1 MGGWVKRKLKTI
13 TNEQIYS
20 ILARKQRIA
29 VLARF
34 RFRKKTGL
42 FVAQP
47 GAPFNCGRFPAARLL
62 CAYHLFHALWR
73 FLFCSMPA
81 FHSLTP
87 ADLTPAQWHP
97 FLVGAVAPRPV
108 AFASTI
114 DAAGRVNLSPY
125 SFFNAF
131 SSNPPILVFS
141 PANRVRDNSRKH
153 TLHNVREVP
162 EVVINICDFAL
173 VEQMSLASTEYDK
186 GVNEFTKAGL
196 TELASEL
203 VRPPR
208 VAEAPAA
215 FECVVEHVIELGESN
230 GAGNL
235 VICRVVRAHFRED
248 ILLPNAAGVD
258 PFKLD
263 AVARLGGDWYCRAS
277 GASLF
282 EVPKPNRR
290 LGIGMDKLPEFIRNS
305 NALTGNELGRLANI
319 ERNALPTPEQVEAFK
334 TEPMVAYLLNKY
346 REDAPERQKQLVQLS
361 RQFLAEGRLV
371 EAWKVLL
378 YKA

>member
-1 MGGWVKRKLKTI
+1 M
-13 TNEQIYS
+13 S
-20 ILARKQRIA
+20 D
-29 VLARF
+29 
-34 RFRKKTGL
+34 
-42 FVAQP
+42 
-47 GAPFNCGRFPAARLL
+47 
-62 CAYHLFHALWR
+62 
-73 FLFCSMPA
+73 

-141 PANRVRDNSRKH
+141 PANRVRDNTQKH
-153 TLHNVREVP
+153 TLQNVREVP
-162 EVVINICDFAL
+162 EVVINICDFAM
-173 VEQMSLASTEYDK
+173 VEQMSLASTEYGK
-186 GVNEFTKAGL
+186 GVNEFTKAGF

-208 VAEAPAA
+208 VAEAPAS
-215 FECVVEHVIELGESN
+215 FECVVEQIIELGQNN

-235 VICRVVRAHFRED
+235 IICRVVRAHFRQG
-248 ILLPNAAGVD
+248 ILLPNATGID

-263 AVARLGGDWYCRAS
+263 AVARLGGDWYCRAN

-282 EVPKPNRR
+282 EVAKPNRHI
-290 LGIGMDKLPEFIRNS
+290 GIGIDQLPAHIRNS
-305 NALTGNELGRLANI
+305 DVLTGNELGRLANI
-319 ERNALPTPEQVEAFK
+319 EHNAVPTPEQVEAFK
-334 TEPMVAYLLNKY
+334 TEPLVAYTLNKY
-346 REDAPERQKQLVQLS
+346 RDDAPELKKQMLLLG
-361 RQFLAEGRLV
+361 RQFLADGRLV

-378 YKA
+378 LE

>member
-1 MGGWVKRKLKTI
+1 
-13 TNEQIYS
+13 
-20 ILARKQRIA
+20 
-29 VLARF
+29 
-34 RFRKKTGL
+34 
-42 FVAQP
+42 
-47 GAPFNCGRFPAARLL
+47 
-62 CAYHLFHALWR
+62 
-73 FLFCSMPA
+73 MPTPPPL

-87 ADLTPAQWHP
+87 SDLTPAQWHP

-114 DAAGRVNLSPY
+114 DAEGRVNLSPY

-141 PANRVRDNSRKH
+141 PANRVRDNSQKH
-153 TLHNVREVP
+153 TLQNVREVP

-173 VEQMSLASTEYDK
+173 VEQLSLASTEYAK

-215 FECVVEHVIELGESN
+215 FECVVEQVIELGHNN

-235 VICRVVRAHFRED
+235 IICRVVRAHFRQD
-248 ILLPNAAGVD
+248 ILLPDAAGID

-277 GASLF
+277 GSSLF
-282 EVPKPNRR
+282 EVAKPNRHI
-290 LGIGMDKLPEFIRNS
+290 GIGIDQLPEHLRTS
-305 NALTGNELGRLANI
+305 DVLTGNELGRLANI
-319 ERNALPTPEQVEAFK
+319 EHSALPTPAQIEEFRA
-334 TEPMVAYLLNKY
+334 EPMVAYLLNKH
-346 REDAPERQKQLVQLS
+346 RDDAVERAQQLLQLG

-371 EAWKVLL
+371 EAWKTLL
-378 YKA
+378 LSQNT

>member
-1 MGGWVKRKLKTI
+1 MPTP
-13 TNEQIYS
+13 T
-20 ILARKQRIA
+20 
-29 VLARF
+29 
-34 RFRKKTGL
+34 
-42 FVAQP
+42 
-47 GAPFNCGRFPAARLL
+47 FP
-62 CAYHLFHALWR
+62 
-73 FLFCSMPA
+73 
-81 FHSLTP
+81 SLTP

-114 DAAGRVNLSPY
+114 DAEGRVNLSPY

-141 PANRVRDNSRKH
+141 PANRVRDNTQKH
-153 TLHNVREVP
+153 TLQNVREVP

-173 VEQMSLASTEYDK
+173 VEQMSLSSTEYAK

-196 TELASEL
+196 TELASER

-215 FECVVEHVIELGESN
+215 FECVVEQIIELGQNN

-235 VICRVVRAHFRED
+235 IICRVVRAHFRSD
-248 ILLPNAAGVD
+248 IVLPDASGID

-263 AVARLGGDWYCRAS
+263 AVARLGGDWYCRANGS
-277 GASLF
+277 SLF
-282 EVPKPNRR
+282 EVPKPNRHI
-290 LGIGMDKLPEFIRNS
+290 GIGIDQLPEHLRTS
-305 NALTGNELGRLANI
+305 DVLTGNELGRLANI
-319 ERNALPTPEQVEAFK
+319 EREALPTPAQIADYQ
-334 TEPMVAYLLNKY
+334 TEPMVAYLLNKHA
-346 REDAPERQKQLVQLS
+346 DDTPELQQQLLQLGRQL
-361 RQFLAEGRLV
+361 LAEGRLV

-378 YKA
+378 MQV

>member
-1 MGGWVKRKLKTI
+1 MA
-13 TNEQIYS
+13 E
-20 ILARKQRIA
+20 
-29 VLARF
+29 
-34 RFRKKTGL
+34 
-42 FVAQP
+42 
-47 GAPFNCGRFPAARLL
+47 
-62 CAYHLFHALWR
+62 
-73 FLFCSMPA
+73 

-87 ADLTPAQWHP
+87 TDLTPAQWHP

-114 DAAGRVNLSPY
+114 DAEGRVNLSPY

-141 PANRVRDNSRKH
+141 PANRVRDNTQKH
-153 TLHNVREVP
+153 TLQNVREVP

-173 VEQMSLASTEYDK
+173 VEQMSLASTEYGK
-186 GVNEFTKAGL
+186 EVNEFTKAGL
-196 TELASEL
+196 TELTSEL

-215 FECVVEHVIELGESN
+215 FECVVEQIIELGQNN

-235 VICRVVRAHFRED
+235 IICRVVRAHFRQD
-248 ILLPNAAGVD
+248 ILLPDATGID

-282 EVPKPNRR
+282 EVPKPNRHI
-290 LGIGMDKLPEFIRNS
+290 GIGIDQLPEHLRNS
-305 NALTGNELGRLANI
+305 DVLTGNELGRLANI
-319 ERNALPTPEQVEAFK
+319 ESDALPTPAQVEEFK
-334 TEPMVAYLLNKY
+334 SEPMVAYLMNKY
-346 REDAPERQKQLVQLS
+346 RADAPELKKQLLQLG
-361 RQFLAEGRLV
+361 RELLAEGKV
-371 EAWKVLL
+371 AEAWKALSIKQIL
-378 YKA
+378 QFT

>member
-1 MGGWVKRKLKTI
+1 M
-13 TNEQIYS
+13 S
-20 ILARKQRIA
+20 D
-29 VLARF
+29 
-34 RFRKKTGL
+34 
-42 FVAQP
+42 
-47 GAPFNCGRFPAARLL
+47 
-62 CAYHLFHALWR
+62 
-73 FLFCSMPA
+73 

-114 DAAGRVNLSPY
+114 DAEGRVNLSPY

-141 PANRVRDNSRKH
+141 PANRVRDNTQKH
-153 TLHNVREVP
+153 TLQNVREVP
-162 EVVINICDFAL
+162 EVVINICDFAM
-173 VEQMSLASTEYDK
+173 VEQMSLASTEYGK
-186 GVNEFTKAGL
+186 GVNEFTKAGF

-208 VAEAPAA
+208 VAEAPAS
-215 FECVVEHVIELGESN
+215 FECVVEQIIELGQNN

-235 VICRVVRAHFRED
+235 IICRVVRAHFRQD
-248 ILLPNAAGVD
+248 ILLPNATGID

-263 AVARLGGDWYCRAS
+263 AVARLGGDWYCRAN

-282 EVPKPNRR
+282 EVAKPNRHI
-290 LGIGMDKLPEFIRNS
+290 GIGIDQLPAHIRNS
-305 NALTGNELGRLANI
+305 DVLTGNELGRLANI
-319 ERNALPTPEQVEAFK
+319 EHNALPTPEQVEEFK
-334 TEPMVAYLLNKY
+334 NEPMVAYLLNKY
-346 REDAPERQKQLVQLS
+346 RDDAPELKKQLLLLGRQL
-361 RQFLAEGRLV
+361 LAEGRLV

-378 YKA
+378 LE

>member
-1 MGGWVKRKLKTI
+1 
-13 TNEQIYS
+13 
-20 ILARKQRIA
+20 
-29 VLARF
+29 
-34 RFRKKTGL
+34 
-42 FVAQP
+42 
-47 GAPFNCGRFPAARLL
+47 
-62 CAYHLFHALWR
+62 
-73 FLFCSMPA
+73 MPTPT

-114 DAAGRVNLSPY
+114 DAEGRVNLSPY

-141 PANRVRDNSRKH
+141 PANRVRDNTQKH
-153 TLHNVREVP
+153 TLQNVREVP

-173 VEQMSLASTEYDK
+173 VEQMSLSSTEYAK

-196 TELASEL
+196 TELASER

-215 FECVVEHVIELGESN
+215 FECVVEQIIELGQNN

-235 VICRVVRAHFRED
+235 IICRVVRAHFRSD
-248 ILLPNAAGVD
+248 IVLPDASGID

-263 AVARLGGDWYCRAS
+263 AVARLGGDWYCRANGS
-277 GASLF
+277 SLF
-282 EVPKPNRR
+282 EVPKPNRHI
-290 LGIGMDKLPEFIRNS
+290 GIGIDQLPEHLRTS
-305 NALTGNELGRLANI
+305 DVLTGNELGRLANI
-319 ERNALPTPEQVEAFK
+319 EREALPTPAQIADYQ
-334 TEPMVAYLLNKY
+334 TEPMVAYLLNKHA
-346 REDAPERQKQLVQLS
+346 DDTPELQQQLLQLGRQL
-361 RQFLAEGRLV
+361 LAEGRLV

-378 YKA
+378 MQV

>member
-1 MGGWVKRKLKTI
+1 MP
-13 TNEQIYS
+13 
-20 ILARKQRIA
+20 
-29 VLARF
+29 
-34 RFRKKTGL
+34 
-42 FVAQP
+42 QP
-47 GAPFNCGRFPAARLL
+47 
-62 CAYHLFHALWR
+62 ALQ
-73 FLFCSMPA
+73 

-97 FLVGAVAPRPV
+97 FMVGAVAPRPV
-108 AFASTI
+108 AFVSTI

-173 VEQMSLASTEYDK
+173 VEQMSLASTEYAQ

-196 TELASEL
+196 TELASEM

-215 FECVVEHVIELGESN
+215 FECVVEQIIELGQNN

-235 VICRVVRAHFRED
+235 VVCRVVRAHFRTD
-248 ILLPNAAGVD
+248 ILLPGATGID

-282 EVPKPNRR
+282 EVPKPNRHV
-290 LGIGMDKLPEFIRNS
+290 GIGIDQLPEGLRTS
-305 NALTGNELGRLANI
+305 HVLTGNELGRLANI
-319 ERNALPTPEQVEAFK
+319 ERDAWPTPEQVEAFK
-334 TEPMVAYLLNKY
+334 TEPMVAYLLNKH
-346 REDAPERQKQLVQLS
+346 RDSAEVRQQQLTQLG
-361 RQFLAEGRLV
+361 RQLLAEGRLG
-371 EAWKVLL
+371 EAWQALL
-378 YKA
+378 LSHGA

>member
-1 MGGWVKRKLKTI
+1 
-13 TNEQIYS
+13 
-20 ILARKQRIA
+20 
-29 VLARF
+29 
-34 RFRKKTGL
+34 
-42 FVAQP
+42 
-47 GAPFNCGRFPAARLL
+47 
-62 CAYHLFHALWR
+62 
-73 FLFCSMPA
+73 MPTPPPL

-87 ADLTPAQWHP
+87 SDLTPAQWHP

-114 DAAGRVNLSPY
+114 DAEGRVNLSPY

-141 PANRVRDNSRKH
+141 PANRVRDNSQKH
-153 TLHNVREVP
+153 TLQNVREVP

-173 VEQMSLASTEYDK
+173 VEQLSLTSTEYAK

-215 FECVVEHVIELGESN
+215 FECVVEQVIELGHNN

-235 VICRVVRAHFRED
+235 IICRVVRAHFRQD
-248 ILLPNAAGVD
+248 ILLPDAAGID

-277 GASLF
+277 GGSLF
-282 EVPKPNRR
+282 EVAKPNRHI
-290 LGIGMDKLPEFIRNS
+290 GIGIDQLPEHLRTS
-305 NALTGNELGRLANI
+305 DVLTGNELGRLANI
-319 ERNALPTPEQVEAFK
+319 EHSALPTPAQIEEFR
-334 TEPMVAYLLNKY
+334 TEPMVAYLLNKH
-346 REDAPERQKQLVQLS
+346 RDDAPERGQQLLQLG

-371 EAWKVLL
+371 EAWKTLL
-378 YKA
+378 LSPSA

>member
-1 MGGWVKRKLKTI
+1 MAK
-13 TNEQIYS
+13 
-20 ILARKQRIA
+20 
-29 VLARF
+29 
-34 RFRKKTGL
+34 
-42 FVAQP
+42 
-47 GAPFNCGRFPAARLL
+47 
-62 CAYHLFHALWR
+62 
-73 FLFCSMPA
+73 

-114 DAAGRVNLSPY
+114 DAAGCVNLSPY

-141 PANRVRDNSRKH
+141 PVNRVRDNSQKH
-153 TLHNVREVP
+153 TLQNVREVP

-173 VEQMSLASTEYDK
+173 VEQMSLSSTEYSK
-186 GVNEFTKAGL
+186 GTNEFIKAGL
-196 TELASEL
+196 TELASEQ

-215 FECVVEHVIELGESN
+215 FECVVEQIIELGQNN

-235 VICRVVRAHFRED
+235 IICRVVRAHFRTD
-248 ILLPNAAGVD
+248 ILLPNATGID

-263 AVARLGGDWYCRAS
+263 AVARLGGDWYCRAN
-277 GASLF
+277 GISLF
-282 EVPKPNRR
+282 EVAKPNRHI
-290 LGIGMDKLPEFIRNS
+290 GIGFDQLPEHFRAS
-305 NALTGNELGRLANI
+305 DVLTGNELGRLANI
-319 ERNALPTPEQVEAFK
+319 ERDALPTPEQIEAFQ
-334 TEPMVAYLLNKY
+334 TEPMLTYVLNKY
-346 REDAPERQKQLVQLS
+346 HHNPEELRTQLTRLG

-371 EAWKVLL
+371 EAWKTLL
-378 YKA
+378 NKSAVA